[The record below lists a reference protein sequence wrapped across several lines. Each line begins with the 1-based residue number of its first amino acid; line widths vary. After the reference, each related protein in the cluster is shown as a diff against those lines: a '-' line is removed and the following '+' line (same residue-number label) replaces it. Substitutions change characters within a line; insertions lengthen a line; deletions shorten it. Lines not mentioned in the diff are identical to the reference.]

1 MRIFHEH
8 KIKDILQPSEETNE
22 AAAKEDKTGK
32 A

>member
-1 MRIFHEH
+1 MST
-8 KIKDILQPSEETNE
+8 KLKSSKNTLQPSEETNE

>member
-1 MRIFHEH
+1 MNT
-8 KIKDILQPSEETNE
+8 KLKSSLNILQPSEETNE